1 MGDLSSEHCI
11 TDLIY
16 LSIQVHWVTCPR
28 CKAKITDSESRGFCC
43 GIGSA
48 KAPDVVGM
56 PYLPSQLEQLYT
68 TSKELQTQ
76 SRKYNNL
83 FSMSAVGTTGGFELL
98 NGPCN
103 LILSGRTF
111 HRLMPGHDP
120 SGPLRWFLNDASYPL
135 NTANALKV
143 NSDVLQQ
150 LRSILM
156 VHNPLLN
163 EFKRLAEQP
172 AQKARLELSVFDTN
186 EIAAVIVP
194 DRNGEIHER
203 TLVCWKHAE
212 DKPKF
217 IDVTSPLFLPLH
229 YVLICPA
236 GTPGWSPFPT
246 IAKKKIT
253 MLQFY
258 RQMVLRSKAL
268 HLLGRLFNE
277 FIVDIYSGIEEN
289 RLNWIRRNQSNICK
303 KQDLQLSN
311 DEGRIYLP
319 SSFIGSPRHNQ
330 KLIADALTIVSKLKN
345 PTYFITFTCNPK
357 WEEISTRL
365 FPGQNASDRP
375 DIVNMVFKAKLQKF
389 MRKLPQYLNGR
400 KNVYLIHVVEFQTR
414 GLPHA
419 HILDKMELEPA
430 TPAEIDNVI
439 CAELPTDPKLLQI
452 VLRHMIPYTPYTP
465 YDAIWT

>member
-1 MGDLSSEHCI
+1 
-11 TDLIY
+11 
-16 LSIQVHWVTCPR
+16 
-28 CKAKITDSESRGFCC
+28 
-43 GIGSA
+43 
-48 KAPDVVGM
+48 
-56 PYLPSQLEQLYT
+56 
-68 TSKELQTQ
+68 
-76 SRKYNNL
+76 
-83 FSMSAVGTTGGFELL
+83 
-98 NGPCN
+98 
-103 LILSGRTF
+103 
-111 HRLMPGHDP
+111 
-120 SGPLRWFLNDASYPL
+120 
-135 NTANALKV
+135 
-143 NSDVLQQ
+143 
-150 LRSILM
+150 M
-156 VHNPLLN
+156 VHNPSLN
-163 EFKRLAEQP
+163 EFKRLAEEP
-172 AQKARLELSVFDTN
+172 AQEARLELSVSDTN

-236 GTPGWSPFPT
+236 GTPGWSPFPKT
-246 IAKKKIT
+246 AKKKIT

-365 FPGQNASDRP
+365 LPGQNASDRP
-375 DIVNMVFKAKLQKF
+375 GIVNMVFKAKLQKF
-389 MRKLPQYLNGR
+389 MKKLPQYLNGR

-419 HILDKMELEPA
+419 HILVKMELEPA

-452 VLRHMIPYTPYTP
+452 VLRHMIHFHYPQRCYRSPYEKEKEYCHYEYPKPINMET
-465 YDAIWT
+465 